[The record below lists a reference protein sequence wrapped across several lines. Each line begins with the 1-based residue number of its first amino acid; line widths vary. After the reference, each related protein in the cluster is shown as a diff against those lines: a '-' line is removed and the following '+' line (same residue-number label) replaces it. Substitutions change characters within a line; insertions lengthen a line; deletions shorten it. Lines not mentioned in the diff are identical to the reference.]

1 MLVFLGAR
9 FTYYLL
15 YDLFWRYIDRTIH
28 LEVEL
33 PEYIYIYIYSILD
46 DRIIV
51 YIFTQTIFYGENTIN
66 P

>member
-33 PEYIYIYIYSILD
+33 PEYIYSILD

-51 YIFTQTIFYGENTIN
+51 YIFTQTILYGENTIN